1 MQARDDRIHALKR
14 ENHVRIPVEE
24 QIDFR
29 RTAASDG
36 LYGLEA
42 RDAIDGFF
50 DRARDGDE
58 HLVDGHDAVVHAY
71 HDAGKIGRR
80 KNGNG
85 HREGA
90 IATNDSEADNQEE
103 YGPREP
109 LEPREIALRG

>member
-1 MQARDDRIHALKR
+1 LIDRH
-14 ENHVRIPVEE
+14 H
-24 QIDFR
+24 
-29 RTAASDG
+29 
-36 LYGLEA
+36 
-42 RDAIDGFF
+42 
-50 DRARDGDE
+50 
-58 HLVDGHDAVVHAY
+58 AVVHAY

-109 LEPREIALRG
+109 LEPREIALPG